1 MAVFS
6 ALKNKAK
13 KSAVKKVAAK
23 KAPAK
28 KAAVKKAVNKKAP
41 AKKAPAKKV
50 LAKKAPAKKV
60 PAKIELKKVLDAK
73 DVQLISDA
81 KTAVSRQKDV
91 LAELET
97 RGVTSLGRIPKK
109 ADKDLVD
116 EARALAITVPQL
128 TETLRKKGLGT
139 PSRILKK
146 AEWDLIKP
154 KEVAVP
160 ATPSASSAPVAGAKT
175 VVTNIDGEEV
185 ELEEVEL
192 EDVDKLVADVLEI
205 VEAEEGKA
213 TEARVVNLV
222 DDVKVED
229 GSFILQDSDAE
240 EDESEKTERAKHKKD
255 LANVN
260 IVLEAISAKK
270 SNHPYVGKGNVD
282 PADAKALTFRQVQQQ
297 LSMNNFTEKGARV
310 IAEAITQGHLS
321 NVEELYDIFNA
332 EARRIQTEIK
342 HLPPEQMVMTAGAT
356 ADPVKDYLKQIGRVA
371 LLNAELE
378 VELATRMEAGLFAE
392 EKLTTDKK
400 IDKKLKRE
408 LEWIVEDGKRAKN
421 HLLEANLRLVVSLAK
436 RYTGRGMLFLD
447 LIQEGNLGLIRA
459 VEKFDYTKGF
469 KFSTYATWW
478 IRQAI
483 TRAMA
488 DQARTIRI
496 PVHMVEVINK
506 LARVQRQMLQDLG
519 REPTPEE
526 LAKELDMT
534 PEKVVEVQ
542 KYGREPISLHT
553 PLGEEG
559 DSEFGDL
566 IEDSEA
572 VKPEESVTFTI
583 LQEQLM
589 QVLGG
594 LTQREADVIKAR
606 YGLTDGQPKTLD
618 EIGKVHGVTRERI
631 RQIES
636 KTMSKLRHPSR
647 SQSLRDYLD

>member
-6 ALKNKAK
+6 ALKNKVKSKKATPAK
-13 KSAVKKVAAK
+13 KSTSK

-28 KAAVKKAVNKKAP
+28 KSAAKKVVAKKAP

-50 LAKKAPAKKV
+50 AAKKVAPKKAPAKIAVK
-60 PAKIELKKVLDAK
+60 AILTEK
-73 DVQLISDA
+73 DVHIIVDT
-81 KTAVSRQKDV
+81 KNAVIRQKEILV
-91 LAELET
+91 ELEV
-97 RGVTSLGRIPKK
+97 RGVTNINRIPKK
-109 ADKDLVD
+109 VDKDLVD
-116 EARALAITVPQL
+116 EARALAISVPVMI
-128 TETLRKKGLGT
+128 EKMRKAGLGA

-146 AEWDLIKP
+146 NELALIAP
-154 KEVAVP
+154 P
-160 ATPSASSAPVAGAKT
+160 PAPVAPVVAAPKIDAKT
-175 VVTNIDGEEV
+175 GKAVVAKIDGEDV

-192 EDVDKLVADVLEI
+192 EDVEALIAEAVEI
-205 VEAEEGKA
+205 IDSEAEDKGNQP
-213 TEARVVNLV
+213 RVVNL
-222 DDVKVED
+222 
-229 GSFILQDSDAE
+229 AE
-240 EDESEKTERAKHKKD
+240 EASGNEEDAFTIKASEEDDA
-255 LANVN
+255 
-260 IVLEAISAKK
+260 
-270 SNHPYVGKGNVD
+270 
-282 PADAKALTFRQVQQQ
+282 PA
-297 LSMNNFTEKGARV
+297 
-310 IAEAITQGHLS
+310 
-321 NVEELYDIFNA
+321 
-332 EARRIQTEIK
+332 QT
-342 HLPPEQMVMTAGAT
+342 VMTAGAT

-378 VELATRMEAGLFAE
+378 VELATRIEAGLFAE
-392 EKLTTDKK
+392 FKISTEKKL
-400 IDKKLKRE
+400 DKKLKRE
-408 LEWIVEDGKRAKN
+408 LDWIVEDGKRAKN

-459 VEKFDYTKGF
+459 VEKFDYTKGY

-572 VKPEESVTFTI
+572 VVPADAVSFTL
-583 LQEQLM
+583 LQEQLHS
-589 QVLGG
+589 VLDT
-594 LTQREADVIKAR
+594 LSEREAGVVAMR
-606 YGLTDGQPKTLD
+606 FGLTDGQPKTLD
-618 EIGKVHGVTRERI
+618 EIGKVYGVTRERI

-647 SQSLRDYLD
+647 SQVLRDYLD

>member
-6 ALKNKAK
+6 ALKNKVLKKAVTKKAAPVKKTAAKKGAPAK
-13 KSAVKKVAAK
+13 KSAPVKKAAAKKAAPAKKVAAK
-23 KAPAK
+23 KAAP
-28 KAAVKKAVNKKAP
+28 VKKA
-41 AKKAPAKKV
+41 APAKKV
-50 LAKKAPAKKV
+50 APV
-60 PAKIELKKVLDAK
+60 KIALKKDLTAK
-73 DVQLISDA
+73 DVQAIVDA
-81 KTAVSRQKDV
+81 KNAVLRQHEV
-91 LAELET
+91 LAELEK
-97 RGVTSLGRIPKK
+97 RGVTSINRIPKK
-109 ADKDLVD
+109 TDKDLVD
-116 EARALAITVPQL
+116 EARALATDVPVIV
-128 TETLRKKGLGT
+128 EKLRKAGLGA

-146 AEWDLIKP
+146 SDYALIEP
-154 KEVAVP
+154 KV
-160 ATPSASSAPVAGAKT
+160 APVAAQKIDAKT
-175 VVTNIDGEEV
+175 GKAVKVKIDGEEV

-192 EDVDKLVADVLEI
+192 EDVEVLIKEAVEIIDGEEEDK
-205 VEAEEGKA
+205 GNQP
-213 TEARVVNLV
+213 RVVNLA
-222 DDVKVED
+222 ED
-229 GSFILQDSDAE
+229 TSGNEENAFTLKASE
-240 EDESEKTERAKHKKD
+240 EDDA
-255 LANVN
+255 
-260 IVLEAISAKK
+260 
-270 SNHPYVGKGNVD
+270 
-282 PADAKALTFRQVQQQ
+282 PA
-297 LSMNNFTEKGARV
+297 
-310 IAEAITQGHLS
+310 
-321 NVEELYDIFNA
+321 
-332 EARRIQTEIK
+332 QT
-342 HLPPEQMVMTAGAT
+342 VMTAGAT

-378 VELATRMEAGLFAE
+378 VELATRVEAGLFAE
-392 EKLTTDKK
+392 AKIKDEKK
-400 IDKKLKRE
+400 IEKKLKRE
-408 LEWIVEDGKRAKN
+408 LEWLVEDGKRAKN

-459 VEKFDYTKGF
+459 VEKFDYTKGY

-572 VKPEESVTFTI
+572 VVPADAVSFTL
-583 LQEQLM
+583 LQEQLHS
-589 QVLGG
+589 VLDT
-594 LTQREADVIKAR
+594 LSEREAGVVAMR
-606 YGLTDGQPKTLD
+606 FGLTDGQPKTLD
-618 EIGKVHGVTRERI
+618 EIGKVYGVTRERI

-647 SQSLRDYLD
+647 SQVLRDYLD